1 MKRIALLLSLLATA
15 GMTAQEI
22 DTSPQKEKTSV
33 TDYNKWSIDLGAGM
47 NKPLRPMKS
56 GYYTKTPDFLNVHAG
71 IRYMF
76 NDKFG
81 LQANAA
87 WNQFENASNSLDF
100 KSEMWSYGLDG
111 VVNLGNVLD
120 FKTWTNT
127 IGLLAHGGVSY
138 STLKGKEPIKSGTDE
153 MVTVSVGIQPQIRLG
168 NRVALFLDASIHG
181 NVKQDLGF
189 EGQPRSSTVRGFD
202 GYFMTTSA
210 GLSIYLGKHDKHA
223 DWTSTGLETE
233 DLLLDLDQ
241 RVSKIETDLVDSDQ
255 DGVPDYLDREP
266 NTPSG
271 VMVDTKGRALDK
283 NNNGIPDELE
293 ASLDRRYA
301 KHSDL
306 ENAAETHTSGSGT
319 IYDLINNGY
328 VNVYFKFDSAQPEV
342 YSLEAINYLA
352 TYMKENPNA
361 QAELIGYADATGNAE
376 YNAQLSERRA
386 KQVYDILVA
395 TGIDEGRLSYT
406 GNGVDDSV
414 DSSSNAARQ
423 LVRRVTFKLK

>member
-266 NTPSG
+266 NTPAG
-271 VMVDTKGRALDK
+271 VMVDTKGRAIDV
-283 NNNGIPDELE
+283 NENGIPDELE
-293 ASLDRRYA
+293 GALDRRYA
-301 KHSDL
+301 KIGETTGSA
-306 ENAAETHTSGSGT
+306 NANDIIRE
-319 IYDLINNGY
+319 LIDNGY
-328 VNVYFKFDSAQPEV
+328 VNVYFKFDISKPAA

-352 TYMKENPNA
+352 KYMSENTNA
-361 QAELIGYADATGNAE
+361 KAELVGYADSIGNTN
-376 YNAQLSERRA
+376 YNASLSERRA
-386 KQVYDILVA
+386 KKVYDILVA
-395 TGIDEGRLSYT
+395 TGIDAGRLSYK
-406 GNGVDDSV
+406 GAGEDDSV
-414 DSSSNAARQ
+414 DSSSAPAR
-423 LVRRVTFKLK
+423 